1 MCCRHHQI
9 ILEELLMAK
18 FFERNSTKLT
28 VSEFYDNYILKK
40 YNFDASYQRKSD
52 VWAEDKK
59 SFLIDSILKNYPIP
73 AIFMRPI
80 VDNNGKTK
88 YDIVDGKQRL
98 QAIISFIE
106 EDIPLTTYFAE
117 DRFLDEQ
124 SRNLAENIAGK
135 KFEDIKKE
143 KGSGDYVKQFWT
155 YTLQI
160 EYLYEDDL
168 DLVSSV
174 FDRLN
179 RNGEPLNPQELRN
192 AKYSTT
198 PLLKLIKELSNIS
211 FLKDKRE
218 RLKIERMEDEE
229 FVSEL
234 LFLVLN
240 RKALD
245 SKPAVLEAQ
254 YEKYKDDMEILG
266 KGAKEF
272 NRVIEFMESLE
283 LDYENN
289 KRLCW
294 TTHLYTLFSF
304 CWYCVNND
312 IEAEK
317 VKNSVLNFYNEY
329 FSRNTKYTGY
339 LKEYKD
345 AASSRTRSA
354 SQKNNRMNALLKYCS
369 FNVAEEI

>member
-234 LFLVLN
+234 LFWVLN

>member
-1 MCCRHHQI
+1 
-9 ILEELLMAK
+9 MAK

-28 VSEFYDNYILKK
+28 VSEFYDNYSLKK

-80 VDNNGKTK
+80 VDHNGKTK

-106 EDIPLTTYFAE
+106 GEIPLTTYFAE
-117 DRFLDEQ
+117 DNFLDEQ
-124 SRNLAENIAGK
+124 SRLLAENIAGK
-135 KFEDIKKE
+135 KFEDIKDE
-143 KGSGDYVKQFWT
+143 KASTDYIKQFWT
-155 YTLQI
+155 YALQI

-192 AKYSTT
+192 AKYSTA
-198 PLLKLIKELSNIS
+198 PLLKVIKDLSNIY

-240 RKALD
+240 KKTLD
-245 SKPAVLEAQ
+245 STPAVLDAQ
-254 YEKYKDDMEILG
+254 YEKYKNDEKNL
-266 KGAKEF
+266 KEGAEEF
-272 NRVIEFMESLE
+272 KQVIRFMESLE

-294 TTHLYTLFSF
+294 TTHLYTLFSL
-304 CWYCVNND
+304 CWYCVNNN
-312 IEAEK
+312 IGVGK
-317 VKNSVLNFYNEY
+317 IKKPVSNFYSEY
-329 FSRNTKYTGY
+329 FSKDTKYTGY

-354 SQKNNRMNALLKYCS
+354 SQKNNRMNALLKYCDI
-369 FNVAEEI
+369 NEAAKN

>member
-1 MCCRHHQI
+1 
-9 ILEELLMAK
+9 MAK

-28 VSEFYDNYILKK
+28 ISEFYDNYTSEK
-40 YNFDASYQRKSD
+40 YNFDASYQRKSN

-80 VDNNGKTK
+80 VDENGKTK

-106 EDIPLTTYFAE
+106 GKIPLTTYFAE
-117 DRFLDEQ
+117 DGFLDED
-124 SRNLAENIAGK
+124 SRHLAEDIAGRS
-135 KFEDIKKE
+135 FEDIKNE
-143 KGSGDYVKQFWT
+143 KINGDYIKQFWT
-155 YTLQI
+155 YALQI

-168 DLVSSV
+168 ELVSSV

-198 PLLKLIKELSNIS
+198 PLLKLVKKLSEMS
-211 FLKDKRE
+211 FLKDKFE

-240 RKALD
+240 KKTLD
-245 SKPAVLEAQ
+245 STPSTLDAQ
-254 YEKYKDDMEILG
+254 YEKYKDNKTILAEG
-266 KGAKEF
+266 EKEF
-272 NRVIEFMESLE
+272 NKIIKFMEDLQ

-294 TTHLYTLFSF
+294 TTHLYTLFSLG
-304 CWYCVNND
+304 WYCISNGV
-312 IEAEK
+312 EAEK
-317 VKNSVLNFYNEY
+317 IKIPVKKFYCEY
-329 FSRNTKYTGY
+329 FSKSTKYNGH

-354 SQKNNRMNALLKYCS
+354 SQKNNRMNALLKYC
-369 FNVAEEI
+369 NLEVEESI

>member
-1 MCCRHHQI
+1 
-9 ILEELLMAK
+9 MAK

-28 VSEFYDNYILKK
+28 ISEFYDNYLLKK
-40 YNFDASYQRKSD
+40 YNFKASYQRKSD

-59 SFLIDSILKNYPIP
+59 SFLIDSILKNYPVP

-80 VDNNGKTK
+80 VDENGKTK

-106 EDIPLTTYFAE
+106 GKISLTSYFAE
-117 DRFLDEQ
+117 DGFLDEEGRQ
-124 SRNLAENIAGK
+124 LAENIAGK
-135 KFEDIKKE
+135 SFEEIKSE
-143 KGSGDYVKQFWT
+143 KIANDYVKQFWT
-155 YTLQI
+155 YTIQI
-160 EYLYEDDL
+160 EYLYESDL
-168 DLVSSV
+168 ELVSSV

-198 PLLKLIKELSNIS
+198 PLLKLVQKLSETAY
-211 FLKDKRE
+211 LKDKLE

-234 LFLVLN
+234 LFLVLDN
-240 RKALD
+240 RILD
-245 SKPAVLEAQ
+245 SSPATLDER
-254 YEKYKDDMEILG
+254 YEKYKNETSLLG
-266 KGAKEF
+266 QGEKEF
-272 NRVIEFMESLE
+272 YEVIEFMNALQ
-283 LDYENN
+283 LDYEKN

-304 CWYCVNND
+304 CWYCIKNNIR
-312 IEAEK
+312 IER
-317 VKNSVLNFYNEY
+317 VKDAIANFYKEY
-329 FSRNTKYTGY
+329 FSKSPQYSGY
-339 LKEYKD
+339 LKEYKE

-354 SQKNNRMNALLKYCS
+354 TQKNNRMNAILKYCNIHI
-369 FNVAEEI
+369 FENA

>member
-1 MCCRHHQI
+1 
-9 ILEELLMAK
+9 MAK

-28 VSEFYDNYILKK
+28 VSEFYDNYRLKK
-40 YNFDASYQRKSD
+40 YNFEASYQRKSD

-59 SFLIDSILKNYPIP
+59 SFLIDSIFKNYPIP

-80 VDNNGKTK
+80 VDRDGKTK

-106 EDIPLTTYFAE
+106 EEIPLTTYFAE
-117 DRFLDEQ
+117 DGFLDEQ
-124 SRNLAENIAGK
+124 SRSLAENIAGK

-143 KGSGDYVKQFWT
+143 KDSGDYVKQFWT
-155 YTLQI
+155 YALQI

-198 PLLKLIKELSNIS
+198 PLLRLIKELSNIS
-211 FLKDKRE
+211 FLQDKRE

-229 FVSEL
+229 FISEL
-234 LFLVLN
+234 FFLVLN
-240 RKALD
+240 KKTLD
-245 SKPAVLEAQ
+245 STPAVLDAQ
-254 YEKYKDDMEILG
+254 YEKYKDNIEILEEG
-266 KGAKEF
+266 EKEF
-272 NRVIEFMESLE
+272 NKVVDFMGNLE

-294 TTHLYTLFSF
+294 STHLYTLFSF
-304 CWYCVNND
+304 CWYCINND
-312 IEAEK
+312 VEVEI
-317 VKNSVLNFYNEY
+317 VKSSVSNFYNEY
-329 FSRNTKYTGY
+329 FSKNTKYTGF
-339 LKEYKD
+339 LKEYKE

-369 FNVAEEI
+369 LNVAEKI

>member
-1 MCCRHHQI
+1 
-9 ILEELLMAK
+9 MAK

-28 VSEFYDNYILKK
+28 ISEFYDNFVLKK
-40 YNFDASYQRKSD
+40 YNFDASYQRKSN
-52 VWAEDKK
+52 VWVEDKK
-59 SFLIDSILKNYPIP
+59 SFLIDSILKNYPVP
-73 AIFMRPI
+73 AIFMHPI
-80 VDNNGKTK
+80 VDDNGKTK

-106 EDIPLTTYFAE
+106 GKIPLTTYFAE
-117 DRFLDEQ
+117 DRFLDEE
-124 SRNLAENIAGK
+124 SRQLAESVAGK

-143 KGSGDYVKQFWT
+143 KECGEYVKQFWT

-160 EYLYEDDL
+160 EYLYGDDL
-168 DLVSSV
+168 DSVSSV

-192 AKYSTT
+192 AKFSTT
-198 PLLKLIKELSNIS
+198 PLLKLVKKISEIS

-240 RKALD
+240 KKMLD
-245 SKPAVLEAQ
+245 STSVTLDEQ
-254 YEKYKDDMEILG
+254 YERYKNEIALLDEG
-266 KGAKEF
+266 EKEF
-272 NRVIEFMESLE
+272 NKIIEFMDSLQ

-294 TTHLYTLFSF
+294 TTHLYTLFSL
-304 CWYCVNND
+304 CWYCVNHNVKV
-312 IEAEK
+312 ER
-317 VKNSVLNFYNEY
+317 VKNYVANFYNEY
-329 FSRNTKYTGY
+329 FSKNTEYIGH

-354 SQKNNRMNALLKYCS
+354 SQKSNRMNALLKYC
-369 FNVAEEI
+369 NIN

>member
-1 MCCRHHQI
+1 
-9 ILEELLMAK
+9 MAK

-28 VSEFYDNYILKK
+28 ISEFYDNYRLGK
-40 YNFDASYQRKSD
+40 YNFEASYQRKSD

-59 SFLIDSILKNYPIP
+59 AFLIDSILKNYPVP

-80 VDNNGKTK
+80 VDENGKTQ

-98 QAIISFIE
+98 QAIISFVE
-106 EDIPLTTYFAE
+106 GKIPLTMYFAE
-117 DRFLDEQ
+117 DKFLDDEGRQ
-124 SRNLAENIAGK
+124 LAENIAGK

-143 KGSGDYVKQFWT
+143 KESSAYVRQFWT

-198 PLLKLIKELSNIS
+198 PLLELIQELSQIPY
-211 FLKDKRE
+211 LKDKLE
-218 RLKIERMEDEE
+218 RLKIERMEDVE

-240 RKALD
+240 EKTLD
-245 SKPAVLEAQ
+245 SSPAILDKQ
-254 YEKYKDDMEILG
+254 YEKYKNDKKALE
-266 KGAKEF
+266 KGRTKF
-272 NRVIEFMESLE
+272 DKIIRFMDELQ
-283 LDYENN
+283 LDYESN

-294 TTHLYTLFSF
+294 TTHLYTLFSV
-304 CWYCVNND
+304 CWYCINKD
-312 IEAEK
+312 IKASTVRDNIQE
-317 VKNSVLNFYNEY
+317 FYKQY
-329 FSRNTKYTGY
+329 FSRSTKYAGE

-354 SQKNNRMNALLKYCS
+354 IQKDNRMKALLKYCKIS
-369 FNVAEEI
+369 K

>member
-1 MCCRHHQI
+1 
-9 ILEELLMAK
+9 MAK

-28 VSEFYDNYILKK
+28 VSEFYDNYTLKK
-40 YNFDASYQRKSD
+40 YNFEASYQRKSD

-80 VDNNGKTK
+80 VDRDGKTK

-106 EDIPLTTYFAE
+106 EEIPLTTYFAE
-117 DRFLDEQ
+117 DGFLDEQ
-124 SRNLAENIAGK
+124 SRSLAENIAGK

-143 KGSGDYVKQFWT
+143 KDSGDYVKQFWT
-155 YTLQI
+155 YALQI

-198 PLLKLIKELSNIS
+198 PLLRLIKELSNIS
-211 FLKDKRE
+211 FLQDK
-218 RLKIERMEDEE
+218 RMEDEE

-234 LFLVLN
+234 FFLVLN
-240 RKALD
+240 KKPLD
-245 SKPAVLEAQ
+245 STPVVLDAQ
-254 YEKYKDDMEILG
+254 YEKYKDNTEILREG
-266 KGAKEF
+266 EKKF
-272 NRVIEFMESLE
+272 NKVIDFMESLE

-304 CWYCVNND
+304 CWYCINND
-312 IEAEK
+312 VEVEK
-317 VKNSVLNFYNEY
+317 VKSSVSNFYKEY

-339 LKEYKD
+339 LKEYKE

-369 FNVAEEI
+369 LNLPEKI

>member
-1 MCCRHHQI
+1 
-9 ILEELLMAK
+9 MAK

-28 VSEFYDNYILKK
+28 ISEFYDNYVLDK
-40 YNFDASYQRKSD
+40 YNFEAAYQRKSN

-59 SFLIDSILKNYPIP
+59 SFLIDSILKNYPVP

-80 VDNNGKTK
+80 VDNNGKTN

-106 EDIPLTTYFAE
+106 GKIPLTTYFGE
-117 DRFLDEQ
+117 DRFLDEEGRQ
-124 SRNLAENIAGK
+124 LAENIAGK
-135 KFEDIKKE
+135 NFEEIKDE
-143 KGSGDYVKQFWT
+143 NETSDYVKQFWT

-192 AKYSTT
+192 ARYSTT
-198 PLLKLIKELSNIS
+198 PLLRLIQKLTETPY
-211 FLKDKRE
+211 LKDKLE

-240 RKALD
+240 RGTLD
-245 SKPAVLEAQ
+245 STPATLDGQ
-254 YEKYKDDMEILG
+254 YERYKNETVLLE
-266 KGAKEF
+266 KGEKEF
-272 NRVIEFMESLE
+272 NEIIAFINSLH

-294 TTHLYTLFSF
+294 TTHLYTLFSLG
-304 CWYCVNND
+304 WYCVNNQ
-312 IEAEK
+312 IPAEQVEK
-317 VKNSVLNFYNEY
+317 SVANFYDEY
-329 FSRNTKYTGY
+329 FSKNTIYNGH

-354 SQKNNRMNALLKYCS
+354 SQKNNRMNAILKYCG
-369 FNVAEEI
+369 II

>member
-1 MCCRHHQI
+1 MT
-9 ILEELLMAK
+9 K

-28 VSEFYDNYILKK
+28 VSEFYDNYTLKK

-52 VWAEDKK
+52 VWSEDKK
-59 SFLIDSILKNYPIP
+59 SFFIDSILKNYPVP

-106 EDIPLTTYFAE
+106 GDISLTTYFAE

-124 SRNLAENIAGK
+124 SRQLAENISGK
-135 KFEDIKKE
+135 KFEDIKNE

-168 DLVSSV
+168 ELVSSV

-192 AKYSTT
+192 AKYSMT

-240 RKALD
+240 KKTLD
-245 SKPAVLEAQ
+245 SSPTVLDAQ
-254 YEKYKDDMEILG
+254 YEKYMDDTEVLREG
-266 KGAKEF
+266 EREF
-272 NRVIEFMESLE
+272 KKVIVFMESLD

-304 CWYCVNND
+304 CWYCVSNG
-312 IEAEK
+312 IQVEK
-317 VKNSVLNFYNEY
+317 IKNSVFKFYNEY
-329 FSRNTKYTGY
+329 FSRDTKYTGY

-354 SQKNNRMNALLKYCS
+354 SQKNNRMNALLKYCNLNME
-369 FNVAEEI
+369 NV

>member
-1 MCCRHHQI
+1 
-9 ILEELLMAK
+9 MAK

-28 VSEFYDNYILKK
+28 ISEFYDNYTLKK
-40 YNFDASYQRKSD
+40 YNFEASYQRKSN

-59 SFLIDSILKNYPIP
+59 SFLIDSILKNYPVP

-80 VDNNGKTK
+80 VDENGKTK

-98 QAIISFIE
+98 QAIISFIKGE
-106 EDIPLTTYFAE
+106 IPLTTYFAE
-117 DRFLDEQ
+117 DRFLDEE
-124 SRNLAENIAGK
+124 SRQLAESISGK
-135 KFEDIKKE
+135 NFEE
-143 KGSGDYVKQFWT
+143 MKGERRADDYIKQFWT

-198 PLLKLIKELSNIS
+198 PLLKMVQRLSETTY
-211 FLKDKRE
+211 LKDKLE

-240 RKALD
+240 KRTLD
-245 SKPAVLEAQ
+245 STPTTLDEE
-254 YEKYKDDMEILG
+254 YEKYKNEVSLLVEGEKKFYEI
-266 KGAKEF
+266 
-272 NRVIEFMESLE
+272 IEFMDNLQ

-294 TTHLYTLFSF
+294 TTHLYTLFSLAWF
-304 CWYCVNND
+304 CVNHN
-312 IEAEK
+312 IQAEE
-317 VKNSVLNFYNEY
+317 VRNSVANFYKEY
-329 FSRNTKYTGY
+329 FSKNTKYSGH

-354 SQKNNRMNALLKYCS
+354 SQKNNRMNAILNYCNIS
-369 FNVAEEI
+369 ITGKL

>member
-1 MCCRHHQI
+1 
-9 ILEELLMAK
+9 MAK

-28 VSEFYDNYILKK
+28 ISEFYDNYIAQK
-40 YNFDASYQRKSD
+40 YNFDASYQRKSN

-80 VDNNGKTK
+80 VDGNGKTQ

-98 QAIISFIE
+98 QAIVGFIE
-106 EDIPLTTYFAE
+106 GKIPLTTYFAE
-117 DRFLDEQ
+117 DRFLDEEATI
-124 SRNLAENIAGK
+124 LAEYISGK
-135 KFEDIKKE
+135 RFEDIKKDKMCGE
-143 KGSGDYVKQFWT
+143 YIKQFWT

-168 DLVSSV
+168 ELVSSV

-198 PLLKLIKELSNIS
+198 PLVKVIQELSETKY
-211 FLKDKRE
+211 LKDKFE

-234 LFLVLN
+234 FFLVLN
-240 RKALD
+240 DKMLDSAPMALD
-245 SKPAVLEAQ
+245 EQ
-254 YEKYKDDMEILG
+254 YEKYKNDIVALEKGKQKFNETIL
-266 KGAKEF
+266 
-272 NRVIEFMESLE
+272 FMEELQ
-283 LDYENN
+283 LDYEKN

-294 TTHLYTLFSF
+294 TTHLYTLFSLCWF
-304 CWYCVNND
+304 CINKGVRADEIRECV
-312 IEAEK
+312 E
-317 VKNSVLNFYNEY
+317 NFYDDY
-329 FSRNTKYTGY
+329 FSKNTEYTGS
-339 LKEYKD
+339 LKRYKD
-345 AASSRTRSA
+345 GASSRTRSA
-354 SQKNNRMNALLKYCS
+354 SQKNNRLNALLEYCGIQK
-369 FNVAEEI
+369 NI

>member
-28 VSEFYDNYILKK
+28 VSEFYDNYVLKK

-155 YTLQI
+155 YALQI

-234 LFLVLN
+234 FFLVLN

-254 YEKYKDDMEILG
+254 YEKYKDDTEILG
-266 KGAKEF
+266 KGEKEF

-369 FNVAEEI
+369 LNVAEEI

>member
-1 MCCRHHQI
+1 
-9 ILEELLMAK
+9 MAK

-28 VSEFYDNYILKK
+28 ISEFYDNYSLKK
-40 YNFDASYQRKSD
+40 YNFKASYQRKSN
-52 VWAEDKK
+52 VWVEDKK

-80 VDNNGKTK
+80 VDENGKTK

-98 QAIISFIE
+98 QAIINFIE
-106 EDIPLTTYFAE
+106 GKIPLTMYFAE
-117 DRFLDEQ
+117 DRFLDEE
-124 SRNLAENIAGK
+124 SRQLAENVAGK

-143 KGSGDYVKQFWT
+143 KESGEYVKQFWT

-192 AKYSTT
+192 AKFSTT
-198 PLLKLIKELSNIS
+198 PLLKLVKKLSETS

-240 RKALD
+240 KKMLD
-245 SKPAVLEAQ
+245 STPATLDEQ
-254 YEKYKDDMEILG
+254 YERYKNEIVLLNEG
-266 KGAKEF
+266 EKEF
-272 NRVIEFMESLE
+272 EEIIKFMDSLE

-289 KRLCW
+289 RRLCW
-294 TTHLYTLFSF
+294 TTHLYTLFSL
-304 CWYCVNND
+304 CWYCVNNN
-312 IEAEK
+312 IRVER
-317 VKNSVLNFYNEY
+317 VKDSVANFYSEY
-329 FSRNTKYTGY
+329 FSKNTEYMGY

-354 SQKNNRMNALLKYCS
+354 SQKNNRMNALLKCC
-369 FNVAEEI
+369 NIDLVEKV

>member
-1 MCCRHHQI
+1 
-9 ILEELLMAK
+9 MAK

-28 VSEFYDNYILKK
+28 ISEFYDNYSLKK
-40 YNFDASYQRKSD
+40 YNFKASYQRKSN
-52 VWAEDKK
+52 VWVEDKK
-59 SFLIDSILKNYPIP
+59 SFLIDSILKNYPVP

-80 VDNNGKTK
+80 VDENGKTK

-106 EDIPLTTYFAE
+106 GEIPLTTYFAE
-117 DRFLDEQ
+117 DRFLDEE
-124 SRNLAENIAGK
+124 SRQLAENVAGK

-143 KGSGDYVKQFWT
+143 KESGEYVKQFWT

-160 EYLYEDDL
+160 EYLYENDL

-179 RNGEPLNPQELRN
+179 RNGEPLNAQELRN
-192 AKYSTT
+192 AKFSTT
-198 PLLKLIKELSNIS
+198 PLLKLVKKLSETS

-240 RKALD
+240 KKILD
-245 SKPAVLEAQ
+245 STPATLDEQ
-254 YEKYKDDMEILG
+254 YERYKTETVLLNEG
-266 KGAKEF
+266 EKEF
-272 NRVIEFMESLE
+272 EEIIEFMDSLQ

-294 TTHLYTLFSF
+294 TTHLYTLFSL
-304 CWYCVNND
+304 CWYCVNNN
-312 IEAEK
+312 IRVEE
-317 VKNSVLNFYNEY
+317 VKDSVANFYNKY
-329 FSRNTKYTGY
+329 FSKNTQYVGY

-354 SQKNNRMNALLKYCS
+354 SQKNNRMNALLKYCELDLTEK
-369 FNVAEEI
+369 A

>member
-1 MCCRHHQI
+1 
-9 ILEELLMAK
+9 MAK

-28 VSEFYDNYILKK
+28 VSEFYDNYTLKK
-40 YNFDASYQRKSD
+40 YNFEASYQRKSD

-80 VDNNGKTK
+80 VDRDGKTK

-106 EDIPLTTYFAE
+106 EEIPLTTYFAE
-117 DRFLDEQ
+117 DGFLDEQ
-124 SRNLAENIAGK
+124 SRSLAENIAGK

-143 KGSGDYVKQFWT
+143 KDSGDYVKQFWT
-155 YTLQI
+155 YALQI

-211 FLKDKRE
+211 FLQDKRE

-234 LFLVLN
+234 FFLVLN
-240 RKALD
+240 KKTLD
-245 SKPAVLEAQ
+245 STPTVLDVQ
-254 YEKYKDDMEILG
+254 YEKYKDNMEILREG
-266 KGAKEF
+266 EKEF
-272 NRVIEFMESLE
+272 NKVIEFMESLE

-304 CWYCVNND
+304 CWYCINND
-312 IEAEK
+312 VEVEK
-317 VKNSVLNFYNEY
+317 VKSSVSNFYNEY
-329 FSRNTKYTGY
+329 FSKNTKYTGY
-339 LKEYKD
+339 LKEYKE

-369 FNVAEEI
+369 LNVSEKI

>member
-155 YTLQI
+155 YALQI

-254 YEKYKDDMEILG
+254 YEKYKDDTEILG

-369 FNVAEEI
+369 LNVAEEI

>member
-1 MCCRHHQI
+1 M
-9 ILEELLMAK
+9 LEELLMAK

-28 VSEFYDNYILKK
+28 VSEFYDNYTLKK
-40 YNFDASYQRKSD
+40 YDFDASYQRKSN

-59 SFLIDSILKNYPIP
+59 SFLIDSILKNYPVP

-80 VDNNGKTK
+80 VDENGKTK
-88 YDIVDGKQRL
+88 YDIIDGKQRL
-98 QAIISFIE
+98 QAIIGFIE
-106 EDIPLTTYFAE
+106 GKIPLTTYFAE
-117 DRFLDEQ
+117 DGFLDEQ
-124 SRNLAENIAGK
+124 SRSLAENIAVK

-155 YTLQI
+155 YALQI
-160 EYLYEDDL
+160 EYLYENEL

-198 PLLKLIKELSNIS
+198 PLLRIIKKLSNIS

-234 LFLVLN
+234 FFLILN
-240 RKALD
+240 KRTLD
-245 SKPAVLEAQ
+245 STPATLDAQ
-254 YEKYKDDMEILG
+254 YEKYKNDMELLERG
-266 KGAKEF
+266 EREF
-272 NRVIEFMESLE
+272 NEVIEFMESLQ

-294 TTHLYTLFSF
+294 TTHLYTLFSL

-312 IEAEK
+312 IG
-317 VKNSVLNFYNEY
+317 VDRVRRSVMDFYNEY
-329 FSRNTKYTGY
+329 FSRNTNYSGY

-345 AASSRTRSA
+345 AASSRTRSV
-354 SQKNNRMNALLKYCS
+354 SQKNNRMNALLKYCNLNN
-369 FNVAEEI
+369 FEKI

>member
-1 MCCRHHQI
+1 
-9 ILEELLMAK
+9 MAK
-18 FFERNSTKLT
+18 LFERNSTKLT
-28 VSEFYDNYILKK
+28 VSELYDNYTLKK
-40 YNFDASYQRKSD
+40 YNFEASYQRKSD
-52 VWAEDKK
+52 IWAEDKK

-155 YTLQI
+155 YALQI

-254 YEKYKDDMEILG
+254 YEKYKDDTEILG

>member
-1 MCCRHHQI
+1 
-9 ILEELLMAK
+9 MAK

-28 VSEFYDNYILKK
+28 ISEFYDNYTLNK
-40 YNFDASYQRKSD
+40 YDFNASYQRKSN

-80 VDNNGKTK
+80 VDENGKTK

-98 QAIISFIE
+98 QAIVSFVE
-106 EDIPLTTYFAE
+106 GKIPLTTYFAE
-117 DRFLDEQ
+117 DRFLDEEVRQ
-124 SRNLAENIAGK
+124 SAENIAGK
-135 KFEDIKKE
+135 KFEDIKNE
-143 KGSGDYVKQFWT
+143 KQNGDYVKQFWT
-155 YTLQI
+155 YALQI

-198 PLLKLIKELSNIS
+198 SLLKLIQKLSETA
-211 FLKDKRE
+211 FLKDKLE

-240 RKALD
+240 GQTLD
-245 SKPAVLEAQ
+245 STPKTLDEQ
-254 YEKYKDDMEILG
+254 YEKYKNETALLAEG
-266 KGAKEF
+266 ERKF
-272 NRVIEFMESLE
+272 NKVIRFMDSLQ
-283 LDYENN
+283 LDYESN

-294 TTHLYTLFSF
+294 TTHLYTLFSL
-304 CWYCVNND
+304 CWYCINNGIKAKNIKGSVN
-312 IEAEK
+312 A
-317 VKNSVLNFYNEY
+317 FYKEY
-329 FSRNTKYTGY
+329 FSKDTEYIGH

-354 SQKNNRMNALLKYCS
+354 SQKNNRMTALLRYC
-369 FNVAEEI
+369 NIDMK

>member
-1 MCCRHHQI
+1 
-9 ILEELLMAK
+9 MAK

-28 VSEFYDNYILKK
+28 VSEFYDNYTLKK

-124 SRNLAENIAGK
+124 SRSLAENIAGK
-135 KFEDIKKE
+135 KFEDIKRE

-155 YTLQI
+155 YALQI

-240 RKALD
+240 RKTLD
-245 SKPAVLEAQ
+245 STPAVLDAQ
-254 YEKYKDDMEILG
+254 YERYKDDTEALG
-266 KGAKEF
+266 KGEKEF
-272 NRVIEFMESLE
+272 KKVIEFMESLE

-294 TTHLYTLFSF
+294 TTHLYTLFSL

-312 IEAEK
+312 IEVEK
-317 VKNSVLNFYNEY
+317 VKKSVLNFYNEY
-329 FSRNTKYTGY
+329 FSRNTKYTGC

-345 AASSRTRSA
+345 AASSRTRSS

-369 FNVAEEI
+369 LNVAEKI